1 MTQTMPARARCGR
14 CRRPLS
20 HCLCAYIPAVPHRTP
35 VLVLQHPDEA
45 RHPLNTARL
54 AVLGLRHAELR
65 TGERFPDLDRIIA
78 GAGRAVLLFPAA
90 HDHAPMRTPRP
101 SGRGQARQF
110 QNTAPQAPPY
120 RGGEAPADT
129 AGVLHGVA
137 GPDPPRAQGADDR
150 APLLIVPDGTWR
162 KARKIVHLNPVL
174 GTLPR
179 LSLPPGEP
187 SEYRVRKAP
196 GGAAVSTIEAIA
208 RALKALE
215 PEGDFEPLLRPFR
228 VLVEQQITAMGEEI
242 YRRNY
247 PG

>member
-45 RHPLNTARL
+45 THPLNTARL

-65 TGERFPDLDRIIA
+65 TGERFPELDRIIA

-90 HDHAPMRTPRP
+90 QG
-101 SGRGQARQF
+101 S
-110 QNTAPQAPPY
+110 
-120 RGGEAPADT
+120 
-129 AGVLHGVA
+129 VA
-137 GPDPPRAQGADDR
+137 GPDPPQAEGADDR
-150 APLLIVPDGTWR
+150 PPLLIVPDGTWR